1 MRRGTMVLLLAVI
14 AFGLYIGFFERK
26 QDTTEKRRQIARRVL
41 RMDSTRITG
50 IRVMEPD
57 LQFTAEKSNDHWR
70 LISPITTRADGGEIG
85 RIIDAF
91 AQLERSDVI
100 RGKDQRKQGLTLADF
115 GLDQPR
121 VRVTL
126 TAPEREWTILVGNNT
141 PVGGNLFIKEAGD
154 SSVFITS
161 TNLIADLPAAVN
173 TLRDHRLF
181 RGTPS
186 DVTRLDARRGEGPLN
201 LARAESGTWKMQ
213 QPWSGRTTL
222 GAVQNLLDRLF
233 ASRIEDFIA
242 ESFDAASLYGLDE
255 PAVQVSLLGD
265 RKYGEQTLLIG
276 KPVDQNTNQVYAT
289 LSGESTVFTVNHA
302 LLSALMVKA
311 ESLRDRRLLTR
322 LPRDINFIRVEE
334 NERAILLSRTGSGG
348 WEILE
353 PIRHQADAG
362 RVEGALAEWTGASI
376 EKFLDTAG
384 TNYADWGIES
394 PARRITFSHSAPASA
409 TNEASATKLATLDDE
424 AIVLLST
431 RPPTNKLV
439 VVKLAGE
446 ETLYKI
452 DAALSDTLPTFALWY
467 RNPEV
472 LTLDPATIRSITIS
486 QGGNEESVLRESA
499 TNEFR
504 AASSTNTA
512 DAKTAA
518 EILGVI
524 SALRAVAF
532 VADTVTDLR
541 PYGLDEP
548 LAQLTVGLQGGG
560 APTRTLLF
568 GNEDAAGNS
577 YAILRGGDAVF
588 TLSSGT
594 RDKLLATLYKLA
606 KPKEPQVATPL
617 PRPSEDAEPDS
628 E

>member
-1 MRRGTMVLLLAVI
+1 MRRGTILLLLAVV
-14 AFGLYIGFFERK
+14 AFGLYIALFERK

-50 IRVMEPD
+50 IRVVEPD
-57 LQFTAEKSNDHWR
+57 IQFAAEKSNEQWR
-70 LISPITTRADGGEIG
+70 LTSPITTRADGGEIG

-100 RGKDQRKQGLTLADF
+100 RGKDQRKQGLTPADF

-121 VRVTL
+121 IRVTL
-126 TAPEREWTILVGNNT
+126 TSPEKDWSILVGNDT
-141 PVGGNLFIKEAGD
+141 PVGGNLFIKEAD
-154 SSVFITS
+154 DTSVFITS
-161 TNLIADLPAAVN
+161 TNLIADLPASIN

-181 RGTPS
+181 RGVPS
-186 DVTRLDARRGEGPLN
+186 DVTRLDVRRGEGPLN
-201 LARAESGTWKMQ
+201 LARAESGAWKMQ

-255 PAVQVSLLGD
+255 PAVQVSLLGN
-265 RKYGEQTLLIG
+265 RKHGEQTLLIG
-276 KPVDQNTNQVYAT
+276 KPVDRNTNQVYAT
-289 LSGESTVFTVNHA
+289 LSGESTVFTVSQA

-311 ESLRDRRLLTR
+311 DTLRDRRLLT
-322 LPRDINFIRVEE
+322 LSPHDINFIRVEE
-334 NERAILLSRTGSGG
+334 NERAILLSRAGGGG

-362 RVEGALAEWTGASI
+362 RVEDALAEWTSASI
-376 EKFLDTAG
+376 EKFLDTAS
-384 TNYADWGIES
+384 TNYASWGIEP
-394 PARRITFSHSAPASA
+394 PARRITFSRAAPAADSNETSIAKSA
-409 TNEASATKLATLDDE
+409 ADDE
-424 AIVLLST
+424 AVVLLST
-431 RPPTNKLV
+431 QSPTNNLV

-446 ETLYKI
+446 GTLFKI
-452 DAALSDTLPTFALWY
+452 NAALSDTLPTFALWY

-472 LTLDPATIRSITIS
+472 LTLDPASIRSITIS
-486 QGGNEESVLRESA
+486 QNGVEESVLRDSA

-504 AASSTNTA
+504 AASSANTA
-512 DAKTAA
+512 DGKAAA
-518 EILGVI
+518 EKLNAI
-524 SALRAVAF
+524 SALRAVSF

-548 LAQLTVGLQGGG
+548 SAQLTVGLQGG
-560 APTRTLLF
+560 AIPTRTLLF
-568 GNEDAAGNS
+568 GNEDADGNS

-588 TLSSGT
+588 TLASGT
-594 RDKLLATLYKLA
+594 RDKLLANLYKPA
-606 KPKEPQVATPL
+606 KQKDPQVASPL
-617 PRPSEDAEPDS
+617 PRLNKDAKPDS